1 MEEEKN
7 QNQNKISE
15 FDKSNEGKSS
25 SKAENV
31 EADEL
36 VNVES
41 TIDLVMKQ
49 YEEVI
54 EDLVDIQFL

>member
-15 FDKSNEGKSS
+15 FDKRNERKSL
-25 SKAENV
+25 SKIENV
-31 EADEL
+31 ETDEL
-36 VNVES
+36 VSVDS

-49 YEEVI
+49 YEKVI
-54 EDLVDIQFL
+54 EDLVDL